1 MRPHSGSA
9 GKSDGWTDHQR
20 HGAEPRV
27 PVLPVAA
34 GYSSCAGRPQ
44 TGKSKRHRQRRYSHG
59 QGKADSFIQA
69 GTPGDVETDLK
80 QYEAAPYFSETNN
93 LIIAD
98 ELIINTDMPKKMSE
112 EDQKALRDF
121 IREAGDRSG
130 MTETI
135 CTAISEQY
143 YNLPV

>member
-1 MRPHSGSA
+1 MRWQTANGQVKNDIDSVGTP
-9 GKSDGWTDHQR
+9 TDR
-20 HGAEPRV
+20 A
-27 PVLPVAA
+27 
-34 GYSSCAGRPQ
+34 
-44 TGKSKRHRQRRYSHG
+44 KRTP
-59 QGKADSFIQA
+59 SFLQA
-69 GTPGDVETDLK
+69 GTPGDAETDLK

-112 EDQKALRDF
+112 EDPLRDF
-121 IREAGDRSG
+121 IREAGDCSG

-143 YNLPV
+143 YYFLV